1 MNEVTTV
8 QVESRVT
15 GERHPVRIMLLDRSK
30 FQANYSKHGGEPCQY
45 CGRKVGKKDLFVP
58 TLDGADV
65 IHPEDVAWCEA
76 NLGIDWPGFYRIGS
90 ECAKLLPKGW
100 VHVLPPISQGAA

>member
-1 MNEVTTV
+1 MTNPFPIDRYYFSPEWKALRRTV
-8 QVESRVT
+8 RARD
-15 GERHPVRIMLLDRSK
+15 GYR
-30 FQANYSKHGGEPCQY
+30 CQY